1 LFRNDVVRRDLL
13 VLVLVVPL
21 LRLPLYQNTEPNINE
36 KLLPIMPIVAK
47 SAFALSKVELSR
59 KKDLGFGIWI
69 SGFGCFGFES
79 LYEFVG
85 IGFLLL
91 TRSWVMG
98 QLLLLGFLRSQ
109 SQVRVLHLN
118 AMEVATASSA

>member
-1 LFRNDVVRRDLL
+1 M
-13 VLVLVVPL
+13 P
-21 LRLPLYQNTEPNINE
+21 NTEPNINE
-36 KLLPIMPIVAK
+36 KLLLIMPIVAK
-47 SAFALSKVELSR
+47 TAFALSKVELSR

-91 TRSWVMG
+91 TLSWVMG
-98 QLLLLGFLRSQ
+98 QLLFLG
-109 SQVRVLHLN
+109 
-118 AMEVATASSA
+118 